1 MRDVG
6 MPGGLAEVGYS
17 AGDVPALVDGALQ
30 QQRLLAVAPR
40 EVTAEDLAQIFTE
53 SLRP

>member
-6 MPGGLAEVGYS
+6 APDRARAS
-17 AGDVPALVDGALQ
+17 WATARTTSPRSSRARSQ

-40 EVTAEDLAQIFTE
+40 EPSREDLAAILRA
-53 SLRP
+53 SL